1 MRIIDADTHA
11 SPNMET
17 PFSVTCDKLV
27 FDMDKAGVDSSIV
40 WLQPPYM
47 REVDPSNLHIFE
59 GVKKYPDRLHG
70 FGWANPHLGVEKS
83 KETIRRCIDEY
94 GFHGVKL
101 NGAQDFYYIDDPKM
115 SLPLIDEIAKRGKL
129 VAFHCGSDFF
139 EETHPFR
146 IGKIAKMYPETTFIM
161 IHMGG
166 ASIPDLG
173 DAAIEIAA
181 ENPNIMLI
189 GSAIASR
196 KLEKAV
202 RVLGADRLMFGSDH
216 PFQFMHVELARYK
229 ALFKGVI
236 SDEDF
241 EKIMSGNVVKLLGLK

>member
-1 MRIIDADTHA
+1 MKIIDADTHA

-17 PFSVTCDKLV
+17 PFSVTCDRLV
-27 FDMDKAGVDSSIV
+27 DDMDKAGVSSSIV

-47 REVDPSNLHIFE
+47 REVDPSNLHIYE
-59 GVKKYPDRLHG
+59 GVKKYPARFHG
-70 FGWANPHLGVEKS
+70 FGWANPHLGVDKS
-83 KETIRRCIDEY
+83 IATIRRCIEEY
-94 GFHGVKL
+94 GFYGVKL
-101 NGAQDFYYIDDPKM
+101 NGAQDNYYLDDKDM
-115 SLPLIDEIAKRGKL
+115 SLPLIEEIAKLGKI

-146 IGKIAKMYPETTFIM
+146 IGKIAKMYPETQFIM

-166 ASIPDLG
+166 ASVPDLG
-173 DAAIEIAA
+173 NAAIEIAA

-202 RVLGADRLMFGSDH
+202 KVLGADRLCFGSDH
-216 PFQFMHVELARYK
+216 PFQYMHVELARYK
-229 ALFKGVI
+229 ALFEGVL
-236 SDEDF
+236 SPEDY
-241 EKIMSGNVVKLLGLK
+241 EKIMGGNVLRMLKI